1 MPKIFVY
8 LARCVAKSVPL
19 GRSFRGTGFL
29 RSLRFFFF
37 TASLLSCNDFR
48 SDSNNYGEKEGL
60 SFTSFV
66 RSPLAGKVLDVR
78 EWETTDGALIQL
90 FSNADQDNQRWMI
103 TPKGQGIFSVAAK
116 HSDKCLDILQFKNEN
131 GAEVGQESCHEKP
144 NQEWIIGRKKSTV
157 YEIKSRWN
165 YRCVTI
171 KDERGDNGTPIVMD
185 TCLAKS
191 HQLWTFGPGFDAWF
205 DRIQNRQTVQENMPE
220 LPRNPEVAN
229 DVFHPMIGIQT
240 FDPGYK
246 FSKDDALSETVK
258 RVYEMGSKIIKL
270 NASDSK
276 GLETALSLPF
286 SHYFLWFR
294 SGYLWR
300 DGFDEKEKAE
310 EYRQTFA
317 FAQKIL
323 NDPRLSGKKV
333 FLGHWEGDW
342 YLVPEGKA
350 DSEASDTA
358 IQGMIE
364 WLNIRQKAIEEAKKS
379 HPKSQVALYHYAEV
393 NRVRD
398 AMVEKKRRMVT
409 HVLPYVDVDYVS
421 YSAYDVQQEGQKTIN
436 DTLDFIQSKL
446 RKASRSQEKRV
457 FIGEF
462 GIWLEQAGSEQN
474 QVKMNKDFVRKF
486 VGWGSPF
493 MLYWSMY
500 NTAKNKNIGRSF
512 GLINEKNIKTEFY
525 HSLQNLY
532 RDLDAATQEQAS
544 ARQELESSRIAD
556 VLARWLR

>member
-1 MPKIFVY
+1 MPKISVY
-8 LARCVAKSVPL
+8 LAHFVANFSPL
-19 GRSFRGTGFL
+19 WGPFPVSGFL
-29 RSLRFFFF
+29 RPIGIFFV
-37 TASLLSCNDFR
+37 TVSLLSCNYFR
-48 SDSNNYGEKEGL
+48 SDSDSYGEKEGL

-78 EWETTDGALIQL
+78 EWETANGATIQL
-90 FSNADQDNQRWMI
+90 FSNADQDNQKWMI
-103 TPKGQGIFSVAAK
+103 TSKGQGIFYITAK

-131 GAEVGQESCHEKP
+131 GAEVGQWSCHEKS
-144 NQEWIIGRKKSTV
+144 NQEWIIGRKNTA

-165 YRCVTI
+165 YRCLTI
-171 KDERGDNGTPIVMD
+171 KDGRVDNGAPIVMD
-185 TCLAKS
+185 TCFANS

-205 DRIQNRQTVQENMPE
+205 DRIQNRETVQENKHEFSPI
-220 LPRNPEVAN
+220 REVAN
-229 DVFHPMIGIQT
+229 EAVYPIIGIQT

-258 RVYEMGSKIIKL
+258 RAFEMGSKIIKL

-286 SHYFLWFR
+286 THYFLWFR
-294 SGYLWR
+294 SGYHWR
-300 DGFDEKEKAE
+300 DGFDEKEEAE
-310 EYRQTFA
+310 EYQQTFA
-317 FAQKIL
+317 FAKKIL

-342 YLVPEGKA
+342 FLVPEGKA
-350 DSEASDTA
+350 DLEASDTA

-364 WLNIRQKAIEEAKKS
+364 WLNIRQKAIDEAKKS
-379 HPKSQVALYHYAEV
+379 SPQSQVDIYHYAEV

-398 AMVEKKRRMVT
+398 AMIENKKRMVT

-436 DTLDFIQSKL
+436 DTLNFIQSKL
-446 RKASRSQEKRV
+446 RKASGSQKKRV

-474 QVKMNKDFVRKF
+474 QVKMNKEFVRKF
-486 VGWGSPF
+486 VNWGSPF
-493 MLYWSMY
+493 MIYWSMY
-500 NTAKNKNIGRSF
+500 NTAKNKNLGRSF

-525 HSLQNLY
+525 HSLQELY
-532 RDLDAATQEQAS
+532 KALDAANQEQAS
-544 ARQELESSRIAD
+544 PQQEFESWRILD
-556 VLARWLR
+556 VLSRWLQ

>member
-1 MPKIFVY
+1 MSY
-8 LARCVAKSVPL
+8 
-19 GRSFRGTGFL
+19 
-29 RSLRFFFF
+29 
-37 TASLLSCNDFR
+37 
-48 SDSNNYGEKEGL
+48 
-60 SFTSFV
+60 V
-66 RSPLAGKVLDVR
+66 RSPLVGKVLDVT
-78 EWETTDGALIQL
+78 EWATTDGAMIQL
-90 FSNADQDNQRWMI
+90 FTNADQDNQKWVI
-103 TPKGQGIFSVAAK
+103 TSKGQGIFYIAAK

-131 GAEVGQESCHEKP
+131 GAEVGQWSCHEKS
-144 NQEWIIGRKKSTV
+144 NQEWIIGRKNTA

-165 YRCVTI
+165 YRCLTI
-171 KDERGDNGTPIVMD
+171 KDQRDDNGTPIVMD
-185 TCLAKS
+185 TCLAKP

-205 DRIQNRQTVQENMPE
+205 DRIQKGETVQENEPE
-220 LPRNPEVAN
+220 IPQNPEFASEALY
-229 DVFHPMIGIQT
+229 PIIGIQT

-246 FSKDDALSETVK
+246 FSKEDALTETVK
-258 RVYEMGSKIIKL
+258 RVYEIGSKIIKL
-270 NASDSK
+270 NASDGK

-286 SHYFLWFR
+286 THYFLWFR
-294 SGYLWR
+294 SGYYWR
-300 DGFDEKEKAE
+300 DGFDEKEAAE

-317 FAQKIL
+317 FAKKIL

-364 WLNIRQKAIEEAKKS
+364 WLNIRQKAIDEAKKS
-379 HPKSQVALYHYAEV
+379 YPQSQVALYHYAEV

-398 AMVEKKRRMVT
+398 AMIEKKRRMVT

-421 YSAYDVQQEGQKTIN
+421 YSAYDVQQESQKTIN

-474 QVKMNKDFVRKF
+474 QVKMNKEFVRKF
-486 VGWGSPF
+486 VSWGSPF
-493 MLYWSMY
+493 MIYWSMY

-512 GLINEKNIKTEFY
+512 GLINENNIKTEFY

-532 RDLDAATQEQAS
+532 RDLDVATQEQAS
-544 ARQELESSRIAD
+544 PRQELESWRILD